1 MQRENGNPVV
11 RQTIVEG
18 EEARIGAHASN
29 DLVLADPL
37 VSRFHC
43 RVVRADT
50 GWTLVDSG
58 SLNGTFVDGLRVR
71 DADLP
76 PRDCEL
82 QLGDSSVRIRELAS
96 KALVQIPDTS
106 SFGDLCGAS
115 PAMRKVFALLEKV
128 AATDATVLIEGESG
142 TGKELAASEIVRR
155 GRRAQAPFVVIDCSA
170 ISPTL
175 MESEL
180 FGHARGSFTGAE
192 RARVGAFEAAHGG
205 TVFLDEIGE
214 MPSEMQSKLLR
225 VLEAGEVRRVGE
237 NDVRRID
244 VRVIAATNRRL
255 EQEVNRGRFRE
266 DLYFRLSV
274 VTIRMPPLRSHL
286 DDLELLVEVLLRAMG
301 AEEQA
306 HLFHADALREMRGHD
321 WPGNVREL
329 RNHIERALVLGT
341 ASAPHGREA
350 SPASPEDPS
359 LSSSKVDL
367 KVPLRLA
374 KERIVADF
382 ERRYLVELLEAHGD
396 NVSRAAR
403 QAGIDRM
410 HMYRLLQRHG
420 LRERA
425 LKA

>member
-1 MQRENGNPVV
+1 
-11 RQTIVEG
+11 
-18 EEARIGAHASN
+18 
-29 DLVLADPL
+29 
-37 VSRFHC
+37 
-43 RVVRADT
+43 
-50 GWTLVDSG
+50 
-58 SLNGTFVDGLRVR
+58 
-71 DADLP
+71 
-76 PRDCEL
+76 
-82 QLGDSSVRIRELAS
+82 
-96 KALVQIPDTS
+96 
-106 SFGDLCGAS
+106 
-115 PAMRKVFALLEKV
+115 MRKVFALLEKV

-155 GRRAQAPFVVIDCSA
+155 GHRAQGPFVVIDCSA
-170 ISPTL
+170 ISPTI

-180 FGHARGSFTGAE
+180 FGHARGAFTGAE
-192 RARVGAFEAAHGG
+192 RSRVGAFEAAHGG

-214 MPSEMQSKLLR
+214 MPAEMQAKLLR

-237 NDVRRID
+237 NDPRPID

-274 VTIRMPPLRSHL
+274 VTVHMPPLRSHL

-306 HLFHADALREMRGHD
+306 QLFDAEALRAMRGHD

-329 RNHIERALVLGT
+329 RNHIERTIVLGSV
-341 ASAPHGREA
+341 SAPHVED
-350 SPASPEDPS
+350 SPPCGCADRTAPAH
-359 LSSSKVDL
+359 KIDL

-382 ERRYLVELLEAHGD
+382 ERRYLVDLLEAHGD
-396 NVSRAAR
+396 NVTRAAR

-420 LRERA
+420 LRDRA
-425 LKA
+425 LKT